1 MQYVRSMTRALVA
14 ELILLLALPA
24 SAALQMDTDQP
35 LEIEADAARLDEVE
49 QVTVY
54 TGDVV
59 VTQGSLRM
67 WGDRLTVR
75 YDDEQRID
83 TATLTGRPARFVQ
96 SAREGQPETRGH
108 ASRIDYHAQVGRIE
122 LIDDAEIT
130 QQGRLFSGPK
140 LAYDLNRRVWV
151 AKGAP
156 APPGAATG
164 RGTGGRVRVV
174 IPPRRPAD
182 RQP

>member
-1 MQYVRSMTRALVA
+1 MRYARNMTRALAA
-14 ELILLLALPA
+14 ELLLA
-24 SAALQMDTDQP
+24 AALPVLAAMQLDTDQP

-67 WGDRLTVR
+67 WGERLTVR

-83 TATLTGRPARFVQ
+83 TAVLTGRPARFVQ
-96 SAREGQPETRGH
+96 SARDGQPETRGH
-108 ASRIDYHAQVGRIE
+108 ARRIDYHARSGRIE

-130 QQGRLFSGPK
+130 QSGRLFSGPK

-151 AKGAP
+151 AEGAP
-156 APPGAATG
+156 AAAGAEAG
-164 RGTGGRVRVV
+164 GGRVRVV
-174 IPPRRPAD
+174 IPPKRPAD
-182 RQP
+182 PAP